1 MHRTQNLVPGSACT
15 SRENGRETM
24 IRKSYWG
31 ALAPIILA
39 IAFLTGCSSNPATVT
54 PAAVTTV
61 TANTPFQQNTVINTS
76 FASTLS
82 VTVTTG
88 TIGTAGTPVVGAT
101 VTFSAPGAGAGG
113 TFGTSSTATATTNA
127 LGVAT
132 SPAFS
137 ANGTVGTYNVIASV
151 AATTSTALFN
161 MANTLQPA
169 PISVSGGSPQ
179 STTFST
185 QFANSLSVTVK
196 DSGGNPVGANLP
208 VTFTAPDGVFT
219 NDNDVST
226 IGLTNAS
233 GVANSGPYV
242 ASAVVGGPYT
252 VTATTAGDLSTATFT
267 LSNTIKPA
275 TITTNAGTTPQ
286 STAAGTAFAI
296 PLSVTVMDGSAV
308 PVPVPNAVVTFTAPA
323 FTVDSTTMVPSAASG
338 TFADSTTVT
347 TTAWTDAN
355 GVATAAAF
363 SANTLTGGPYNVS
376 ATVVVQSGTTLS
388 VNFAL
393 TNQ

>member
-1 MHRTQNLVPGSACT
+1 
-15 SRENGRETM
+15 
-24 IRKSYWG
+24 
-31 ALAPIILA
+31 
-39 IAFLTGCSSNPATVT
+39 
-54 PAAVTTV
+54 
-61 TANTPFQQNTVINTS
+61 
-76 FASTLS
+76 
-82 VTVTTG
+82 
-88 TIGTAGTPVVGAT
+88 
-101 VTFSAPGAGAGG
+101 
-113 TFGTSSTATATTNA
+113 
-127 LGVAT
+127 
-132 SPAFS
+132 
-137 ANGTVGTYNVIASV
+137 VIASV
-151 AATTSTALFN
+151 AGTTSTALFN

-169 PISVSGGSPQ
+169 PISVGGGTPQ

-219 NDNDVST
+219 NDNDVKT
-226 IGLTNAS
+226 TVLTNAS

-242 ASAVVGGPYT
+242 ASAVVGGQYT
-252 VTATTAGDLSTATFT
+252 VTATTAGDPATATFT
-267 LSNTIKPA
+267 LSNTIMPA

-286 STAAGTAFAI
+286 STTAGTAFAI
-296 PLSVTVMDGSAV
+296 PLSVTVMDGSTP

-323 FTVDSTTMVPSAASG
+323 FTLDSHSVPSAASG
-338 TFADSTTVT
+338 AFADSTTIT

-363 SANTLTGGPYNVS
+363 YANTLAGGPYNVS
-376 ATVVVQSGTTLS
+376 ATVVVKSGTTLS

>member
-15 SRENGRETM
+15 SRENGREIM

-31 ALAPIILA
+31 VLAPIILA

-61 TANTPFQQNTVINTS
+61 TANTPYSQNATLNTA
-76 FASTLS
+76 FASPFS

-88 TIGTAGTPVVGAT
+88 TLGTAGTPVSGQT

-113 TFGTSSTATATTNA
+113 NFSGSSSATGTTDAN
-127 LGVAT
+127 GVAT
-132 SPAFS
+132 SPAFTS
-137 ANGTVGTYNVIASV
+137 NGTVGTYLVIASV
-151 AATTSTALFN
+151 GTSESTALFTLS
-161 MANTLQPA
+161 NTLTPQTTA
-169 PISVSGGSPQ
+169 VAGGTPQ
-179 STTFST
+179 STTIST
-185 QFANSLSVTVK
+185 QFASPLSVTVLDASSK
-196 DSGGNPVGANLP
+196 AVSGLP
-208 VTFTAPDGVFT
+208 VTFTAPDGNFT
-219 NDNDVST
+219 DTVDVT
-226 IGLTNAS
+226 TTATTNAN
-233 GVANSGPYV
+233 GVATSAPYV
-242 ASAVVGGPYT
+242 ASGTVGTYT
-252 VTATTAGDLSTATFT
+252 VTAQPSGSSATATFS
-267 LSNTIKPA
+267 LSNTIMPA
-275 TITTNAGTTPQ
+275 TITTNTGTTPQ

-363 SANTLTGGPYNVS
+363 SANALTGGPYNVS
-376 ATVVVQSGTTLS
+376 ATVVVKSGTTLS